1 LEATFRI
8 GKIEIPKRILVPFFI
23 VLMAKITGAVFIYY
37 SLNISSAGTFWS
49 DPNRVYDWVQNN
61 VFLTNFGGEEK
72 WALTFLGWDSAW
84 YLNILT
90 NGYSFSVQSYTFSP
104 MFSFFGALTNLL
116 LQNSAGSLV
125 LTALIFG
132 VLWIPIYQLLAEN
145 YIGKTAALLST
156 ILLAFS
162 PYLFVFTTVAYSEG
176 LFLFFVLTA
185 WLLFKKG
192 KLLGATAFAIIA
204 PLTRIMGIIV
214 VFPMLYWSLK
224 QKANRIRNVI
234 LCLLPVASLIGWFVS
249 LGIFTGDYLAPA
261 HTSEW
266 QGLYSFRTLL
276 TQGIPQY
283 GIQAIL
289 DAPLQLPPITSHWLL
304 PFAVIFALFFP
315 LFMLYSIWK
324 IDKPLWI
331 YALAGYVGI
340 LFFGALVSTP
350 RFVAVLFPLWI
361 PLTARLSGS
370 KKSLIITAVAAGTF
384 FVVALDLWIS
394 FLNGEFIA

>member
-1 LEATFRI
+1 
-8 GKIEIPKRILVPFFI
+8 
-23 VLMAKITGAVFIYY
+23 MAKIAGAAFIYY

-72 WALTFLGWDSAW
+72 WPLTFLGWDSAW

-116 LQNSAGSLV
+116 LQNPAGSLV

-132 VLWIPIYQLLAEN
+132 VLWIPIYQLLAES
-145 YIGKTAALLST
+145 YIGKKAALLST

-192 KLLGATAFAIIA
+192 KLLGATAFAVIA

-214 VFPMLYWSLK
+214 VFPMLYYSLK
-224 QKANRIRNVI
+224 QKTHRIRNAI
-234 LCLLPVASLIGWFVS
+234 LCLLPVASLIFWFAS
-249 LGIFTGDYLAPA
+249 LGVLTGDYLAPA

-304 PFAVIFALFFP
+304 PFAVIFALSFP
-315 LFMLYSIWK
+315 LFMLYSVWK

-331 YALAGYVGI
+331 YALAGYGGI

-370 KKSLIITAVAAGTF
+370 KKSLIITAFAAGTF

>member
-1 LEATFRI
+1 
-8 GKIEIPKRILVPFFI
+8 
-23 VLMAKITGAVFIYY
+23 MAKIAGAAFIYY

-49 DPNRVYDWVQNN
+49 DPNRVYAWEQNN
-61 VFLTNFGGEEK
+61 IFLTNFGGEEK
-72 WALTFLGWDSAW
+72 WPLTFLGWDSAW

-104 MFSFFGALTNLL
+104 LFPFFGALTNLL
-116 LQNSAGSLV
+116 LQNPAGSLV

-132 VLWIPIYQLLAEN
+132 VLWIPIYQLLAES
-145 YIGKTAALLST
+145 YIGKKAALLST

-192 KLLGATAFAIIA
+192 KLLGATAFAIIS

-214 VFPMLYWSLK
+214 VFPMLYYSLK
-224 QKANRIRNVI
+224 QKAHRIRNVI
-234 LCLLPVASLIGWFVS
+234 LCLLPVASLIAWFAS
-249 LGIFTGDYLAPA
+249 LGILTGDYLAPA

-331 YALAGYVGI
+331 YALAGYGGI